1 MESSPWVKHFTDMAS
16 GLVPYKKKYYTV
28 QNHTGNGDVQLVTPT
43 QAEVER
49 AKMDVK
55 RKLQEASSYKPKRLR
70 SGLQSGSGQ
79 KKKKK
84 KKKKQKGSSSKK
96 STKSKSSK
104 PKKSN
109 SNKSSNKKSSKKKSK
124 K

>member
-16 GLVPYKKKYYTV
+16 GLVPYKKKYYTI
-28 QNHTGNGDVQLVTPT
+28 QNQTGNGDVQLVTPT

-70 SGLQSGSGQ
+70 SGPQSGSGQ
-79 KKKKK
+79 KK

-96 STKSKSSK
+96 SAKSKSSK
-104 PKKSN
+104 ANKSN
-109 SNKSSNKKSSKKKSK
+109 SNKSSNKKSSKKKK
-124 K
+124 KNGY

>member
-16 GLVPYKKKYYTV
+16 GLVPYKKKYYTI
-28 QNHTGNGDVQLVTPT
+28 QNQTGNRDVQLVTPT

-70 SGLQSGSGQ
+70 SGPQSGSGQ
-79 KKKKK
+79 K

-96 STKSKSSK
+96 SAKSKSSK

>member
-28 QNHTGNGDVQLVTPT
+28 QNQTGNGDVQLVTPT

-84 KKKKQKGSSSKK
+84 KQKGSSSKK

>member
-28 QNHTGNGDVQLVTPT
+28 QNQTGNGDVQLVTPT

-55 RKLQEASSYKPKRLR
+55 RKLEEASSYKPKRLR
-70 SGLQSGSGQ
+70 LGLQSGSGQ

-84 KKKKQKGSSSKK
+84 KKQKVSSSKK

>member
-1 MESSPWVKHFTDMAS
+1 MESSPWVTHFTDMAS

-28 QNHTGNGDVQLVTPT
+28 QNQTGNGDVQLVTPT

-84 KKKKQKGSSSKK
+84 KQKGSSSKK

>member
-28 QNHTGNGDVQLVTPT
+28 QNQTGNGDVQLVTPT

-55 RKLQEASSYKPKRLR
+55 RELQEASSYKPKQLR

-79 KKKKK
+79 KKKK

>member
-16 GLVPYKKKYYTV
+16 GLVPYKKKYYTI
-28 QNHTGNGDVQLVTPT
+28 QNQTGNGDVQLVTPT

-70 SGLQSGSGQ
+70 SGPQSGSGQ

-84 KKKKQKGSSSKK
+84 KKGSSSKK
-96 STKSKSSK
+96 SAKSKSSK
-104 PKKSN
+104 ANKSN

>member
-28 QNHTGNGDVQLVTPT
+28 QNQTGNGDVQLVTPT

-84 KKKKQKGSSSKK
+84 KKQKGSSSKK